1 MQQII
6 QNDIYKSRYGT
17 PLGNHWR
24 GSDVPGIPKPVF
36 LLPKHH
42 NYVFITNNQLRG
54 LHAQIKDPRLFHCGF
69 SGIKESQG
77 REVPQG
83 LQGAP
88 ALLHRWPQPLGVQLH
103 PQRQPAVLPENLDD
117 LR

>member
-24 GSDVPGIPKPVF
+24 GRSVPGIPTPVF
-36 LLPKHH
+36 LLPKQI
-42 NYVFITNNQLRG
+42 NYVIITNNQHRG
-54 LHAQIKDPRLFHCGF
+54 PHAQVKDPRLFHRGF
-69 SGIKESQG
+69 PGIKDNQG
-77 REVPQG
+77 GEVPQG

-88 ALLHRWPQPLGVQLH
+88 ALPHRWPQRLGVQLH
-103 PQRQPAVLPENLDD
+103 PQRQPAVMPENMDD